1 MAAESIDRLTKA
13 MPYRKYRPLLKE
25 YKGHYKEWY
34 YRYNRG
40 KIYSLIFWIYLCL
53 QLWIYVSVS
62 LFHFCEHTKKI
73 ININF
78 DVITYICT

>member
-34 YRYNRG
+34 YTHN
-40 KIYSLIFWIYLCL
+40 
-53 QLWIYVSVS
+53 
-62 LFHFCEHTKKI
+62 
-73 ININF
+73 
-78 DVITYICT
+78 